1 MLDDDATTLETEA
14 TTPADRGDFDLY
26 DGYKADGSADTTDDT
41 LVEESFGVSEGSE
54 QIDDPVRMYLM
65 QMGEIPLLNPAAGN
79 LLRQADRTHPHS
91 LPPQHAGH
99 RLRAARRGRLC
110 CEKSATA
117 SCGSIARSK
126 SR

>member
-1 MLDDDATTLETEA
+1 MDNYEVLDDDATTLETEA

-65 QMGEIPLLNPAAGN
+65 QMGEIPLLTRPQEISAA
-79 LLRQADRTHPHS
+79 QADRIHSYS
-91 LPPQHAGH
+91 LPQHDAGQ
-99 RLRAARRGRLC
+99 RLLAARRGHSVA
-110 CEKSATA
+110 KSPRWPAP
-117 SCGSIARSK
+117 S
-126 SR
+126 